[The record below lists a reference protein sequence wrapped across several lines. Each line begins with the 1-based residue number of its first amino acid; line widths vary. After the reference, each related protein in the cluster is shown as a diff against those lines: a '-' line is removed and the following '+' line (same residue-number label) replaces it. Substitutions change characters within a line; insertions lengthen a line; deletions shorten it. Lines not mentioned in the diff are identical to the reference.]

1 MDIVIIGTG
10 NVATILGKKFR
21 LAGHTILQVAGRNSA
36 AASKLAYELN
46 TVSTNYLSSI
56 DRNGQLYIISVSDNA
71 MPEIVGNL
79 KLPGKVVAHTAAAL
93 TREVLKDVSEHY
105 GVFYPL
111 QTLRKEMAEL
121 PETPLFFDGND
132 DITKNMLEKLAHSIA
147 GEKVMQAGNDE
158 RLRLHIA
165 AVFASNFP
173 NYMYTLADQYCRMEG
188 IDFRLLIPLIEE
200 TATRVKTVSPA
211 AVQTGPA
218 IRHDTETIRKHLEL
232 LTTHPILH
240 KVYAFLSEQ
249 ISEGK

>member
-71 MPEIVGNL
+71 ITDIVSNL
-79 KLPGKVVAHTAAAL
+79 KLPGKVVAHTAAAIS
-93 TREVLKDVSEHY
+93 REVLKDVSEHY

-111 QTLRKEMAEL
+111 QTLRKEMEDL

-132 DITKNMLEKLAHSIA
+132 EITKNMLEKLAHSIA
-147 GEKVMQAGNDE
+147 GEKVMQAGNNE

-165 AVFASNFP
+165 AVFAGNFS

-200 TATRVKTVSPA
+200 TAARVKTISPGA
-211 AVQTGPA
+211 AQTGPA
-218 IRHDTETIRKHLEL
+218 TRHDTETIRKHLEL
-232 LTTHPILH
+232 LTSYPILQ